1 MTIPYRVHDSELALK
16 APNSD
21 SWFSKLHGLTE
32 KYGLCSP
39 FDIIENP
46 PTKTA
51 WSNLVNKGVNNYYLH
66 RLTSEAKEK
75 KTLALLN
82 LKDSAVGKVHN
93 IWKSCGADPFAAIM
107 AGIKAKIATDTLT
120 LQIHKAKFSKNVES
134 SAKCLLCLDESED
147 ITHFILRCPAL
158 DDVRTPFLFKL
169 KSLVRDSKNIRDGPF
184 NFQVRGGGG
193 GALVFFSKKIF

>member
-46 PTKTA
+46 PTTTA
-51 WSNLVNKGVNNYYLH
+51 WSNLVNKGVNNY

-75 KTLALLN
+75 KT
-82 LKDSAVGKVHN
+82 V
-93 IWKSCGADPFAAIM
+93 I
-107 AGIKAKIATDTLT
+107 
-120 LQIHKAKFSKNVES
+120 
-134 SAKCLLCLDESED
+134 
-147 ITHFILRCPAL
+147 
-158 DDVRTPFLFKL
+158 
-169 KSLVRDSKNIRDGPF
+169 
-184 NFQVRGGGG
+184 
-193 GALVFFSKKIF
+193 